1 MNKSVR
7 RLLIGVPLL
16 LALSSA
22 AFAVADIDWPASGRG
37 TTAPA
42 PAGIVAAGPSAHG
55 IDWPT
60 PGER

>member
-22 AFAVADIDWPASGRG
+22 AFTAADIDWPASGNG
-37 TTAPA
+37 TTPPA
-42 PAGIVAAGPSAHG
+42 PAGIVAAGPSAHD